1 MVIEQEQTQKKIRL
15 CLCKPLRKSYPLLYC
30 LCLCRQWGPDGSGVQ
45 THALIQN
52 LVAKFSIFNLNFKF
66 SSHLKFCCVLGLL
79 DYFVTYKKTFTV
91 YKISNK

>member
-1 MVIEQEQTQKKIRL
+1 MLMSPVGTRL
-15 CLCKPLRKSYPLLYC
+15 YS
-30 LCLCRQWGPDGSGVQ
+30 VQ

-52 LVAKFSIFNLNFKF
+52 LVAKFSLFNLNFKF